1 MAKEKK
7 YNENEQKLVGHVD
20 RYVAN
25 GNSVYQLISGESYF
39 NENNGKLMLQHLK
52 DKYWHNSE
60 QARKDVLFLKQ
71 SIKSATLDSKDLS
84 PYMDEIRDVLHAQSE
99 SEEWLRLMYEQ
110 TTFKT
115 RTELVLNG
123 SLSIDELFYEPV
135 NIRFPINADTESF
148 WGNYYQGF
156 TKRNPQAVKFSEYA
170 TQQQIWICP
179 LCLLMKWQV

>member
-1 MAKEKK
+1 MAEEKQ

-52 DKYWHNSE
+52 DKYWHDSE
-60 QARKDVLFLKQ
+60 QSRKDVLFLKQ

-99 SEEWLRLMYEQ
+99 SDEWLRLMYE
-110 TTFKT
+110 
-115 RTELVLNG
+115 
-123 SLSIDELFYEPV
+123 
-135 NIRFPINADTESF
+135 
-148 WGNYYQGF
+148 
-156 TKRNPQAVKFSEYA
+156 
-170 TQQQIWICP
+170 
-179 LCLLMKWQV
+179 